1 MDLKDILSKKTFA
14 VLGDTLNPE
23 KTAFEIKEKM
33 NDNGYTV
40 YPVGKEL
47 SSINDIKEDI
57 DVIDLCINPVKGL
70 NLLKEYEKDIKAVVI
85 QPGAGSDEILEF
97 LNERGIPYINGCL
110 LLGLKV
116 YKNKP

>member
-14 VLGDTLNPE
+14 LLGDTLDPE
-23 KTAFEIKEKM
+23 KTAYEIKEKM
-33 NDNGYTV
+33 THNGYTV

-47 SSINDIKEDI
+47 SSINDIPEDI
-57 DVIDLCINPVKGL
+57 DVIDLCINPIKGL
-70 NLLKEYEKDIKAVVI
+70 NLLKEYEKDINAVVI
-85 QPGAGSDEILEF
+85 QPGAGSDEIVDF

-116 YKNKP
+116 YKKKP